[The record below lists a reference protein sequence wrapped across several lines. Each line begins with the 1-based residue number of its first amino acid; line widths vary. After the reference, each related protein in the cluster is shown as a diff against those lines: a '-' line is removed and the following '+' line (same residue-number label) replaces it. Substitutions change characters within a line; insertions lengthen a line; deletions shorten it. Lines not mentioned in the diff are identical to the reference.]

1 MIVRRSTLIVE
12 CEQWILLFSVNVYLL
27 STAFLLDF
35 TTVESVTLQAG
46 STQSRSQVPDNYTL
60 RNEES
65 KTDPATKCGNTI
77 LDVVFLALSFRHA
90 LRRVCCV
97 LECFFI

>member
-1 MIVRRSTLIVE
+1 MIVRRSTVIVE
-12 CEQWILLFSVNVYLL
+12 CEWILLFSVNVYLL

-65 KTDPATKCGNTI
+65 KTDPATTVWEDYFGRGI
-77 LDVVFLALSFRHA
+77 LSLIISARP
-90 LRRVCCV
+90 
-97 LECFFI
+97 